1 MATRKKAP
9 AEDAGKVPESQPH
22 LLGKG
27 RYAIYQTPEGDGVVV
42 YRADGTDADERQV
55 VPARFWSMLMG
66 ILSGELKNLSPVDLM
81 KLLIAGGR

>member
-1 MATRKKAP
+1 M
-9 AEDAGKVPESQPH
+9 
-22 LLGKG
+22 
-27 RYAIYQTPEGDGVVV
+27 VV